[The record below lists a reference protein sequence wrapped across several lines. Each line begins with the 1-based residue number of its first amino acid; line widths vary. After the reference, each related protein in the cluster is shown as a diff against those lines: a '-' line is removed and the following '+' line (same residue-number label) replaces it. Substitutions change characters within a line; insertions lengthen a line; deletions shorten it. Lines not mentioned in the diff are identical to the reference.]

1 VKQTAHA
8 RRSRLQ
14 TYIKRRDNH
23 MDINFGIWSLIPP
36 ILAVAL
42 AFLTKNVI
50 LSLFV
55 SLFSGCL
62 ILAYGNPWTALQT
75 TFSDYLFV
83 DMTSGSNAQTIV
95 LMAVIGGFVAL
106 VEKSGGARAFAR
118 AISNK
123 LTKPVSAQL
132 ACWLGGLAIYFSDSG
147 NSLILGP
154 IFRPV
159 FDKLKVSRAKLSY
172 ILDSTSSPVCILI
185 PITGWGVYV
194 MNIIATQYE
203 AIGIEGSDAGTFMQ
217 AIPYQ
222 FYAILALVLIP
233 VIALSKKN
241 FGPMARSEQLAL
253 KGLTEEQMK
262 SEDAIVVED
271 DKEVSMWNM
280 LLPLIVLFIVIF
292 AMFIGWG
299 WPTHNIAG
307 SKIRIALTSGY
318 LLAAITCLIMIVKQK
333 LMTFQQAFDIFV
345 GGIQKMGSI
354 LAVIVVAWGVG
365 SVCGT
370 LGTSTFIVES
380 TTGTLSPALV
390 PGLLFIIG
398 AVIYFAIGSSWG
410 TMAILLPIGI
420 NMAYS
425 FGLDFPLVIA
435 AVLSGSLF
443 GDHCSPIS
451 DTTIMSSMA
460 AGCNHIEHVKTQ
472 LPYAMVAA
480 GGSFITYLIVGF
492 ADMSAAI
499 ALPIAIVVALV
510 LYFLCCKLFVKK
522 AA

>member
-1 VKQTAHA
+1 
-8 RRSRLQ
+8 
-14 TYIKRRDNH
+14 

-62 ILAYGNPWTALQT
+62 ILACGNPWTALQT

-118 AISNK
+118 AISSK

-159 FDKLKVSRAKLSY
+159 FDKLKVSRAKLAY

-203 AIGIEGSDAGTFMQ
+203 EIGIDGSDAGTFMQ

-370 LGTSTFIVES
+370 LGTSTFIVDS

-390 PGLLFIIG
+390 PGLLFVIG
-398 AVIYFAIGSSWG
+398 AVISFAIGSSWG

-472 LPYAMVAA
+472 LPYALVAA
-480 GGSFITYLIVGF
+480 AGSFITYLIVGY

>member
-1 VKQTAHA
+1 
-8 RRSRLQ
+8 
-14 TYIKRRDNH
+14 

-262 SEDAIVVED
+262 SEDVIVVED

-280 LLPLIVLFIVIF
+280 LLPLIVLFVVIF

-390 PGLLFIIG
+390 PGLLFVIG
-398 AVIYFAIGSSWG
+398 AVISFAIGSSWG

-425 FGLDFPLVIA
+425 FNLDFPLVIA

-472 LPYAMVAA
+472 LPYALVAA

>member
-1 VKQTAHA
+1 
-8 RRSRLQ
+8 
-14 TYIKRRDNH
+14 

-62 ILAYGNPWTALQT
+62 ILACGNPWTALQT

-118 AISNK
+118 AISSK

-159 FDKLKVSRAKLSY
+159 FDKLKVSRAKLAY

-203 AIGIEGSDAGTFMQ
+203 EMGIDGSDAGTFMQ

-370 LGTSTFIVES
+370 LGTSTFIVDS

-390 PGLLFIIG
+390 PGLLFVIG
-398 AVIYFAIGSSWG
+398 AVISFAIGSSWG

-472 LPYAMVAA
+472 LPYALVAA
-480 GGSFITYLIVGF
+480 AGSFITYLIVGY

>member
-1 VKQTAHA
+1 MGRSGRAAPRVSSAFTGAEDRAGLIEECSGGTIYLDEINSMPLKLQSKLLRVLDTKTVMPLGAIKPKDVDIRIVASVNRSPEQLMQNKEMLPDLFFRLNAIHI
-8 RRSRLQ
+8 RVPPLRSRPEDIELQ
-14 TYIKRRDNH
+14 
-23 MDINFGIWSLIPP
+23 
-36 ILAVAL
+36 VA
-42 AFLTKNVI
+42 
-50 LSLFV
+50 
-55 SLFSGCL
+55 
-62 ILAYGNPWTALQT
+62 
-75 TFSDYLFV
+75 
-83 DMTSGSNAQTIV
+83 
-95 LMAVIGGFVAL
+95 
-106 VEKSGGARAFAR
+106 
-118 AISNK
+118 
-123 LTKPVSAQL
+123 
-132 ACWLGGLAIYFSDSG
+132 
-147 NSLILGP
+147 
-154 IFRPV
+154 
-159 FDKLKVSRAKLSY
+159 DKLKVSRAKLAY

-222 FYAILALVLIP
+222 FYAILALILIP

-280 LLPLIVLFIVIF
+280 LLPLIVLFVVIF

-390 PGLLFIIG
+390 PGLLFVIG
-398 AVIYFAIGSSWG
+398 AVISFAIGSSWG

-425 FGLDFPLVIA
+425 FNLDFPLVIA

-472 LPYAMVAA
+472 LPYALVAA

>member
-1 VKQTAHA
+1 
-8 RRSRLQ
+8 
-14 TYIKRRDNH
+14 

-62 ILAYGNPWTALQT
+62 ILACGNPWTALQT

-118 AISNK
+118 AISSK

-159 FDKLKVSRAKLSY
+159 FDKLKVSRAKLAY

-203 AIGIEGSDAGTFMQ
+203 EMGIDGSDAGTFMQ

-241 FGPMARSEQLAL
+241 FGPMAHSEQLAL

-370 LGTSTFIVES
+370 LGTSTFIVDS

-390 PGLLFIIG
+390 PGLLFVIG
-398 AVIYFAIGSSWG
+398 AVISFAIGSSWG

-472 LPYAMVAA
+472 LPYALVAA
-480 GGSFITYLIVGF
+480 AGSFITYLIVGY

>member
-1 VKQTAHA
+1 
-8 RRSRLQ
+8 
-14 TYIKRRDNH
+14 

-62 ILAYGNPWTALQT
+62 ILACGNPWTALQT

-118 AISNK
+118 AISSK
-123 LTKPVSAQL
+123 LTKPVSAQI

-159 FDKLKVSRAKLSY
+159 FDKLKVSRAKLAY

-203 AIGIEGSDAGTFMQ
+203 AMGIEGSDAGTFMQ

-241 FGPMARSEQLAL
+241 FGPMAYSEQLAL

-280 LLPLIVLFIVIF
+280 LLPLIVLFVVIF

-390 PGLLFIIG
+390 PGLLFVIG
-398 AVIYFAIGSSWG
+398 AVISFAIGSSWG

-472 LPYAMVAA
+472 LPYALVAA

>member
-1 VKQTAHA
+1 
-8 RRSRLQ
+8 
-14 TYIKRRDNH
+14 
-23 MDINFGIWSLIPP
+23 
-36 ILAVAL
+36 
-42 AFLTKNVI
+42 
-50 LSLFV
+50 
-55 SLFSGCL
+55 
-62 ILAYGNPWTALQT
+62 
-75 TFSDYLFV
+75 
-83 DMTSGSNAQTIV
+83 
-95 LMAVIGGFVAL
+95 
-106 VEKSGGARAFAR
+106 
-118 AISNK
+118 
-123 LTKPVSAQL
+123 
-132 ACWLGGLAIYFSDSG
+132 
-147 NSLILGP
+147 
-154 IFRPV
+154 
-159 FDKLKVSRAKLSY
+159 
-172 ILDSTSSPVCILI
+172 
-185 PITGWGVYV
+185 

-280 LLPLIVLFIVIF
+280 LLPLIVLFVVIF

-390 PGLLFIIG
+390 PGLLFVIG
-398 AVIYFAIGSSWG
+398 AVISFAIGSSWG

-472 LPYAMVAA
+472 LPYALVAA
-480 GGSFITYLIVGF
+480 AGSFITYLIVGF

>member
-1 VKQTAHA
+1 
-8 RRSRLQ
+8 
-14 TYIKRRDNH
+14 

-118 AISNK
+118 AISSK

-159 FDKLKVSRAKLSY
+159 FDKLKVSRAKLAY

-203 AIGIEGSDAGTFMQ
+203 EMGIDGSDAGTFMQ

-370 LGTSTFIVES
+370 LGTSTFIVDS

-390 PGLLFIIG
+390 PGLLFVIG
-398 AVIYFAIGSSWG
+398 AVISFAIGSSWG

-472 LPYAMVAA
+472 LPYALVAA
-480 GGSFITYLIVGF
+480 AGSFITYLIVGY

>member
-1 VKQTAHA
+1 
-8 RRSRLQ
+8 
-14 TYIKRRDNH
+14 

-62 ILAYGNPWTALQT
+62 ILACGNPWTALQT

-118 AISNK
+118 AISSK

-159 FDKLKVSRAKLSY
+159 FDKLKVSRAKLAY

-203 AIGIEGSDAGTFMQ
+203 EMGIDGSDAGTFMQ

-241 FGPMARSEQLAL
+241 FGPMAHSEQLAL

-370 LGTSTFIVES
+370 LGTSTFIVDS

-390 PGLLFIIG
+390 PGLLFVIG
-398 AVIYFAIGSSWG
+398 AVISFAIGSSWG

-472 LPYAMVAA
+472 LPYALVAA
-480 GGSFITYLIVGF
+480 AGSFITYLIVGF

>member
-1 VKQTAHA
+1 
-8 RRSRLQ
+8 
-14 TYIKRRDNH
+14 
-23 MDINFGIWSLIPP
+23 MDINFGIWSLIP
-36 ILAVAL
+36 
-42 AFLTKNVI
+42 
-50 LSLFV
+50 
-55 SLFSGCL
+55 
-62 ILAYGNPWTALQT
+62 
-75 TFSDYLFV
+75 LFV

-307 SKIRIALTSGY
+307 SKIRIALTSAGRHHLPDHDRQAEADDLPAGVRY
-318 LLAAITCLIMIVKQK
+318 LCGRHPEDGLHPGRHRGGLGRGQRLRYAGHLHLHRGIHHRHPQPRAGSRPAVRHRCRDLLRHRQLLGHYGHPAAHRHQH
-333 LMTFQQAFDIFV
+333 
-345 GGIQKMGSI
+345 GIQ
-354 LAVIVVAWGVG
+354 LR
-365 SVCGT
+365 
-370 LGTSTFIVES
+370 
-380 TTGTLSPALV
+380 
-390 PGLLFIIG
+390 PGL
-398 AVIYFAIGSSWG
+398 
-410 TMAILLPIGI
+410 P
-420 NMAYS
+420 
-425 FGLDFPLVIA
+425 
-435 AVLSGSLF
+435 
-443 GDHCSPIS
+443 
-451 DTTIMSSMA
+451 
-460 AGCNHIEHVKTQ
+460 AGHRGRPQRQPVR
-472 LPYAMVAA
+472 
-480 GGSFITYLIVGF
+480 
-492 ADMSAAI
+492 
-499 ALPIAIVVALV
+499 
-510 LYFLCCKLFVKK
+510 
-522 AA
+522 

>member
-1 VKQTAHA
+1 
-8 RRSRLQ
+8 
-14 TYIKRRDNH
+14 

-280 LLPLIVLFIVIF
+280 LLPLIVLFVVIF

-380 TTGTLSPALV
+380 TT
-390 PGLLFIIG
+390 
-398 AVIYFAIGSSWG
+398 
-410 TMAILLPIGI
+410 MAILLPIGI

-425 FGLDFPLVIA
+425 FNLDFPLVIA

-472 LPYAMVAA
+472 LPYALVAA
-480 GGSFITYLIVGF
+480 AGSFITYLIVGF

>member
-1 VKQTAHA
+1 
-8 RRSRLQ
+8 
-14 TYIKRRDNH
+14 

-62 ILAYGNPWTALQT
+62 ILACGNPWTALQT

-118 AISNK
+118 AISSK

-159 FDKLKVSRAKLSY
+159 FDKLKVSRAKLAY

-203 AIGIEGSDAGTFMQ
+203 EIGIDGSDAGTFMQ

-262 SEDAIVVED
+262 SEDTIVVED

-370 LGTSTFIVES
+370 LGTSTFIVDS

-390 PGLLFIIG
+390 PGLLFVIG
-398 AVIYFAIGSSWG
+398 AVISFAIGSSWG

-472 LPYAMVAA
+472 LPYALVAA
-480 GGSFITYLIVGF
+480 AGSFITYLIVGF

>member
-1 VKQTAHA
+1 
-8 RRSRLQ
+8 
-14 TYIKRRDNH
+14 

-62 ILAYGNPWTALQT
+62 ILACGNPWTALQT

-118 AISNK
+118 AISSK
-123 LTKPVSAQL
+123 LTKPVSAQI

-159 FDKLKVSRAKLSY
+159 FDKLKVSRAKLAY

-203 AIGIEGSDAGTFMQ
+203 EMGIDGSDAGTFMQ

-390 PGLLFIIG
+390 PGLLFVIG
-398 AVIYFAIGSSWG
+398 AVISFAIGSSWG

-472 LPYAMVAA
+472 LPYALVAA

>member
-1 VKQTAHA
+1 
-8 RRSRLQ
+8 
-14 TYIKRRDNH
+14 

-185 PITGWGVYV
+185 PITGWGV
-194 MNIIATQYE
+194 
-203 AIGIEGSDAGTFMQ
+203 
-217 AIPYQ
+217 
-222 FYAILALVLIP
+222 
-233 VIALSKKN
+233 
-241 FGPMARSEQLAL
+241 
-253 KGLTEEQMK
+253 
-262 SEDAIVVED
+262 
-271 DKEVSMWNM
+271 
-280 LLPLIVLFIVIF
+280 
-292 AMFIGWG
+292 
-299 WPTHNIAG
+299 
-307 SKIRIALTSGY
+307 
-318 LLAAITCLIMIVKQK
+318 
-333 LMTFQQAFDIFV
+333 
-345 GGIQKMGSI
+345 
-354 LAVIVVAWGVG
+354 
-365 SVCGT
+365 
-370 LGTSTFIVES
+370 
-380 TTGTLSPALV
+380 
-390 PGLLFIIG
+390 
-398 AVIYFAIGSSWG
+398 
-410 TMAILLPIGI
+410 
-420 NMAYS
+420 
-425 FGLDFPLVIA
+425 
-435 AVLSGSLF
+435 
-443 GDHCSPIS
+443 
-451 DTTIMSSMA
+451 
-460 AGCNHIEHVKTQ
+460 
-472 LPYAMVAA
+472 
-480 GGSFITYLIVGF
+480 
-492 ADMSAAI
+492 
-499 ALPIAIVVALV
+499 
-510 LYFLCCKLFVKK
+510 
-522 AA
+522 

>member
-1 VKQTAHA
+1 
-8 RRSRLQ
+8 
-14 TYIKRRDNH
+14 

-147 NSLILGP
+147 NSLP

-222 FYAILALVLIP
+222 FYAILALILIP

-241 FGPMARSEQLAL
+241 FGPMAHSEQLAL

-262 SEDAIVVED
+262 SEDVIVVED

-390 PGLLFIIG
+390 PGLLFVIG
-398 AVIYFAIGSSWG
+398 AVISFAHRHQHGIQLRPGFPAG
-410 TMAILLPIGI
+410 HRGRPQRQPVRRPLLPHLRHHHHVLHGGGLQPHRACKDPAALRTGSRGRLLHHLSDRGLRRHERRHRA
-420 NMAYS
+420 AYRHRR
-425 FGLDFPLVIA
+425 GA
-435 AVLSGSLF
+435 GAVLPVLQAVRKKGRLTRKYTFESNG
-443 GDHCSPIS
+443 
-451 DTTIMSSMA
+451 TI
-460 AGCNHIEHVKTQ
+460 
-472 LPYAMVAA
+472 
-480 GGSFITYLIVGF
+480 
-492 ADMSAAI
+492 
-499 ALPIAIVVALV
+499 
-510 LYFLCCKLFVKK
+510 
-522 AA
+522 

>member
-1 VKQTAHA
+1 
-8 RRSRLQ
+8 
-14 TYIKRRDNH
+14 

-118 AISNK
+118 AISNQ

-203 AIGIEGSDAGTFMQ
+203 ALGIEGSDAGTFMQ
-217 AIPYQ
+217 AVPYQ

-365 SVCGT
+365 SVCGA

-390 PGLLFIIG
+390 PGLLFVIG
-398 AVIYFAIGSSWG
+398 AVISFAIGSSWG

>member
-1 VKQTAHA
+1 
-8 RRSRLQ
+8 
-14 TYIKRRDNH
+14 

-118 AISNK
+118 AISSK
-123 LTKPVSAQL
+123 LTKPVSAQI

-159 FDKLKVSRAKLSY
+159 FDKLKVSRAKLAY

-203 AIGIEGSDAGTFMQ
+203 EIGIDGSDAGTFMQ

-390 PGLLFIIG
+390 PGLLFVIG
-398 AVIYFAIGSSWG
+398 AVISFAIGSSWG

-472 LPYAMVAA
+472 LPYALVAA

>member
-1 VKQTAHA
+1 
-8 RRSRLQ
+8 
-14 TYIKRRDNH
+14 

-354 LAVIVVAWGVG
+354 LAVIVVAWG
-365 SVCGT
+365 
-370 LGTSTFIVES
+370 
-380 TTGTLSPALV
+380 
-390 PGLLFIIG
+390 
-398 AVIYFAIGSSWG
+398 